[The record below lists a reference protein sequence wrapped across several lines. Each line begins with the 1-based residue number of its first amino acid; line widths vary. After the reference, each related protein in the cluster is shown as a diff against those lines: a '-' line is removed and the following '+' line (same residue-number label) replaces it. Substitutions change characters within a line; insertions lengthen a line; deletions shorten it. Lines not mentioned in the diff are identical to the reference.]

1 MSPTID
7 VHTHIF
13 SALDIPLEGY
23 LLSRRSERRLGRLID
38 PWISIFPMPQ
48 LFGYVARRARE
59 RCVTRRL
66 ENDVKRGWF
75 YTAVLWLYG
84 KLSNQRFLDWEDSL
98 TGCSAT
104 NADRMIE
111 AWPKVDLFVPLMID
125 YEYWFANSLDNSLG
139 EQIDTVYCDVVV
151 PHLGKIHPF
160 VPFDPAR
167 ELAYRKGMVN
177 PDGQLEKHCPLPLVK
192 EAIECKGFIG
202 VKLYNS
208 LGYRP
213 HGNADSELALKRR
226 HIAVR
231 NQKLPYL
238 FDGEEY
244 DEVLCELYDYCVD
257 NEVPITAHCVMDGI
271 EAYPGASLDF
281 GQARFWDEVLR
292 QERYKNLRLN
302 LAHFGWN
309 QSPGQGYAGSESRVR
324 DVCRLIV
331 KYDHVYTDVS
341 HHRLS
346 SRGGR
351 EQFVQG
357 YRRMMTDFSSDIEKI
372 KRRILFGSDWHV
384 LERMAGCREFLD
396 DYQRVLEEAGLF
408 ADGELG
414 RFRGGNALE
423 FLGLLAGGSNR
434 KRLLRLYQTHGTSVP
449 EWYRLAGGLPGLT
462 VSSLAPAKATP
473 LAGVH

>member
-1 MSPTID
+1 MLPTID

-23 LLSRRSERRLGRLID
+23 LLSRRSERRAGRLID

-66 ENDVKRGWF
+66 EDNVKRGWF
-75 YTAVLWLYG
+75 YSAVLWLYG
-84 KLSNQRFLDWEDSL
+84 KLSGQRFIEWEESL
-98 TGCSAT
+98 TSCSAT
-104 NADRMIE
+104 NGDRLIE
-111 AWPKVDLFVPLMID
+111 TWPETDLFVPLMID
-125 YEYWFANSLDNSLG
+125 YEYWFANSLDNPLSQ
-139 EQIDTVYCDVVV
+139 QIDTVFRDVVLE
-151 PHLGKIHPF
+151 HLGRIHPF

-177 PDGQLEKHCPLPLVK
+177 PDGQLERYSPLALVE
-192 EAIECKGFIG
+192 EAIEDKGFIG

-213 HGNADSELALKRR
+213 LGNADPDASLKRR

-244 DEVLCELYDYCVD
+244 DEVLCDLYDYCVEH
-257 NEVPITAHCVMDGI
+257 EVPITAHCVMDGI
-271 EAYPGASLDF
+271 EAYPGASHDF
-281 GQARFWDEVLR
+281 GQAKFWDEVLR
-292 QERYKNLRLN
+292 QDRYRSLRLN

-309 QSPGQGYAGSESRVR
+309 QSHGQGYTGSESWAK

-331 KYDHVYTDVS
+331 TYDHVYADVS
-341 HHRLS
+341 HHRVLTK
-346 SRGGR
+346 GGR
-351 EQFVQG
+351 NQFIQG
-357 YRRMMTDFSSDIEKI
+357 YRQMNKDFSADMEKI
-372 KRRILFGSDWHV
+372 KSRILFGTDWHV
-384 LERMAGCREFLD
+384 LMRMGGYRDFLD
-396 DYQRVLEEAGLF
+396 DYQKVLEEAGLF
-408 ADGELG
+408 VGSELG
-414 RFRGGNALE
+414 HFRGGNALE
-423 FLGLLAGGSNR
+423 FLGLLAGGGNR
-434 KRLLRLYQTHGTSVP
+434 RRLLRLYQTHGTSVP
-449 EWYRLAGGLPGLT
+449 EWYRLAGGPARMAVGPQ
-462 VSSLAPAKATP
+462 APEKATS